1 MSVIPTKPTSNGVN
15 VLYLDDEQ
23 SNLEV
28 FKSLVRRD
36 GYNIY
41 TTTSTKEA
49 FKILK
54 ANEIHIVLSDQ
65 RMKGTTGV
73 EFFESIIKDY
83 PKPIR
88 ILTTAYSDFDTV
100 IDAINK
106 GQVYKYLCKPWENG
120 CIRAALI
127 QSYEVYCLR
136 EHNEKLLTDLQK
148 YNTELIG
155 INGKLEFMLHQKESF
170 NE

>member
-1 MSVIPTKPTSNGVN
+1 MSAKSNGVN

-28 FKSLVRRD
+28 FKALLRRD

-41 TTTSTKEA
+41 TTTSVKKALE
-49 FKILK
+49 ILK
-54 ANEIHIVLSDQ
+54 QNEIHIVLSDQ
-65 RMKGTTGV
+65 RMSGITGV

-88 ILTTAYSDFDTV
+88 ILTTAYSDFDSV

-106 GQVYKYLCKPWENG
+106 GQVYKYLSKPWESG
-120 CIRAALI
+120 CIRSALI

-136 EHNEKLLTDLQK
+136 EQNKNLLTDLQK
-148 YNTELIG
+148 YNAELIA
-155 INGKLEFMLHQKESF
+155 INGQLEFMLHQKESF
-170 NE
+170 KE